1 MNGIYPKSFIKLLG
15 GFVVISFR
23 FIPPAV
29 LAFGIP
35 SRQFSVLENLARRAL
50 QEKPTRLDLEILTEG
65 LYNPIMY
72 LS

>member
-1 MNGIYPKSFIKLLG
+1 LDIPKSFIKLYG
-15 GFVVISFR
+15 GFVAISFC

-50 QEKPTRLDLEILTEG
+50 QEKPTRLDLEILMED
-65 LYNPIMY
+65 L
-72 LS
+72 